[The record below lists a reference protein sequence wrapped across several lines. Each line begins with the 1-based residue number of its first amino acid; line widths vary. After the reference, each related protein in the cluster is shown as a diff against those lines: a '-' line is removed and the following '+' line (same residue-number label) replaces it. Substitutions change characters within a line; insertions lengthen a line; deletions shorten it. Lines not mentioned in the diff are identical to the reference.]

1 MGLIWEYNNSPFS
14 IPNVGIIEQIPFMGF
29 LNIIPIHGEFT
40 VMSHSWD
47 MLVPIE
53 SYLHATTGFHSHSLL
68 HSFHIKG
75 CLISIMF
82 P

>member
-1 MGLIWEYNNSPFS
+1 
-14 IPNVGIIEQIPFMGF
+14 MGF

-53 SYLHATTGFHSHSLL
+53 SYLLQQRV
-68 HSFHIKG
+68 
-75 CLISIMF
+75 SIPIHF
-82 P
+82 IHFT